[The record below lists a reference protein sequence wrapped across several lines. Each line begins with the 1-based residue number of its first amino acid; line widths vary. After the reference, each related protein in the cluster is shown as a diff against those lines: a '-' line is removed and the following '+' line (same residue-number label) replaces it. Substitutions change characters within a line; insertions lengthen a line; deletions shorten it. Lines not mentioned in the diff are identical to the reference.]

1 MLQTD
6 PLSDEWKLYTEYIE
20 HMIVDGLFKAIKC
33 FLQYLNENTEATF
46 KSTPLFEV
54 QLFLKS
60 SEITFKPSLDLM
72 SMAISVI
79 FWVY

>member
-1 MLQTD
+1 
-6 PLSDEWKLYTEYIE
+6 
-20 HMIVDGLFKAIKC
+20 MIVDGLFKAIKC

-54 QLFLKS
+54 QLFLNS

-72 SMAISVI
+72 SMAISVML
-79 FWVY
+79 WGD

>member
-1 MLQTD
+1 MLQAE
-6 PLSDEWKLYTEYIE
+6 PLSDEWKLYTECIY

-33 FLQYLNENTEATF
+33 FLQYLTENTETTF

-54 QLFLKS
+54 QLVLNS
-60 SEITFKPSLDLM
+60 NEMTSKPSLDLM

-79 FWVY
+79 LWRN